1 MIPGGSTACFGG
13 IKLLVSN
20 PIESQ
25 PITRRTRMT

>member
-1 MIPGGSTACFGG
+1 MPGASTACFDG

-25 PITRRTRMT
+25 PIKSQGDRA